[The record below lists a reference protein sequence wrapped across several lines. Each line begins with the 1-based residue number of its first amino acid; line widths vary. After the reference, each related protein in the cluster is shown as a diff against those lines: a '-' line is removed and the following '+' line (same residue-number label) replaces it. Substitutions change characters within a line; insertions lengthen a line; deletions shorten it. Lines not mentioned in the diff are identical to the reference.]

1 MCGVGSIASAAETY
15 IDAQAKL
22 IELRE
27 TRGSSHRLDR
37 EQRLHG
43 RKADAMRQGEASHR
57 LSDSH
62 PSPTLAAPRASTQWQ
77 MDYTEDARHADR
89 SDTRRYASRGYLS
102 LEKRLQQRATLRSY
116 GEPHRRHLPTMTPIL
131 SLLPHPCPHVFRR
144 CRPIRSLSGPRSSTA
159 ITCAPARTNAECN
172 LRPNR
177 SAVPRRPPTSLRS
190 PSALAP

>member
-1 MCGVGSIASAAETY
+1 MPC
-15 IDAQAKL
+15 AKGKRATDSRTRTPAPRWQRRV
-22 IELRE
+22 LR
-27 TRGSSHRLDR
+27 
-37 EQRLHG
+37 
-43 RKADAMRQGEASHR
+43 
-57 LSDSH
+57 
-62 PSPTLAAPRASTQWQ
+62 PSGKWIIPKTLATQN
-77 MDYTEDARHADR
+77 R

-116 GEPHRRHLPTMTPIL
+116 GEPHRRHLPTMTLIL

-144 CRPIRSLSGPRSSTA
+144 CGPIRSLSGPRSSTA